1 MNEFPAV
8 VTRQVILGAACWAL
22 SIALFVVQAIV
33 QAASARPYSL
43 ATNLISDLG
52 ITACGPYSAA
62 SHADVCSPLHG
73 LMNGTFIVVGLLH
86 TIGAIA
92 TRRAW
97 PRSRLTSFGRGL
109 IALAGTG
116 LTLAGLAPENVAMGL
131 HTLGALYGIVALNVG
146 MTLLGL
152 ALQRAARRL
161 GAMTLVAGIAGL
173 VGTVLFL
180 SSAAGVPVGAAE
192 RLADYPAAAML
203 VVLGAHLLG
212 SAVSANAV
220 ARFWKR

>member
-1 MNEFPAV
+1 
-8 VTRQVILGAACWAL
+8 
-22 SIALFVVQAIV
+22 
-33 QAASARPYSL
+33 L

-52 ITACGPYSAA
+52 VTACGPYSAA

-73 LMNGTFIVVGLLH
+73 LMNGTFIAVGSLH

-92 TRRAW
+92 TRCAW
-97 PRSRLTSFGRGL
+97 PGSRLTSFGLGL

-116 LTLAGLAPENVAMGL
+116 LTLAGLAPENVAPGL

-161 GAMTLVAGIAGL
+161 GALMLVAGIAGL

-180 SSAAGVPVGAAE
+180 SSAAGVPAGAAE
-192 RLADYPAAAML
+192 RIADYPAAAML
-203 VVLGAHLLG
+203 VVLGAYLLG
-212 SAVSANAV
+212 SAVSTDAA
-220 ARFWKR
+220 ARFSTR